1 MYMKRQTT
9 KKSWPIPRKGT
20 KYVVV
25 ASHHKNNAI
34 PLLVVLRDILKIV
47 RNEKETRNI
56 LNSGK
61 ISINGKIRKN
71 KKFPVLPFDILSLED
86 KNYQL
91 VFSDKGKFEVKET
104 QEKNKTYKVTGK
116 KILKNKRIQ
125 LNLIHGENIILN
137 ENKKINVGDSVI
149 IKDKKITEIL
159 PFERGKN
166 AIILAGKNIGKK
178 GKIESIENQ
187 MVVVAAENKKINV
200 PIKNILIVK

>member
-61 ISINGKIRKN
+61 IVINGKIRKN
-71 KKFPVLPFDILSLED
+71 KKFPVLPFDIISLED

-104 QEKNKTYKVTGK
+104 QEKNKTYNESCIEGAQKLLAESLQITK
-116 KILKNKRIQ
+116 KDKIVILSTEGMAEFTKFLIKAVV
-125 LNLIHGENIILN
+125 NL
-137 ENKKINVGDSVI
+137 NKKDICNIVI
-149 IKDKKITEIL
+149 PE
-159 PFERGKN
+159 
-166 AIILAGKNIGKK
+166 
-178 GKIESIENQ
+178 
-187 MVVVAAENKKINV
+187 
-200 PIKNILIVK
+200 